1 MYLRF
6 PLPLPASI
14 PSPPTSIYSFCLSSH
29 LSVLLCTPV
38 TSFMVVCIFGFKA
51 PLLPNKFYW
60 PTLSMATCY
69 SSLLDF
75 WVDHMTCQLDVS
87 ICEAI
92 RGLKFSCAMSLV
104 LLYSSDP
111 AEKIMY
117 QADAATYDWAPGKH
131 TSEKDLSL
139 SCRLELSP
147 PRLNHIIINL
157 QIQDC
162 ENNHL
167 IF

>member
-1 MYLRF
+1 
-6 PLPLPASI
+6 
-14 PSPPTSIYSFCLSSH
+14 
-29 LSVLLCTPV
+29 
-38 TSFMVVCIFGFKA
+38 
-51 PLLPNKFYW
+51 
-60 PTLSMATCY
+60 
-69 SSLLDF
+69 
-75 WVDHMTCQLDVS
+75 MTCQLDVS

-117 QADAATYDWAPGKH
+117 QADAATYDWAPEKN

-147 PRLNHIIINL
+147 P
-157 QIQDC
+157 
-162 ENNHL
+162 
-167 IF
+167 